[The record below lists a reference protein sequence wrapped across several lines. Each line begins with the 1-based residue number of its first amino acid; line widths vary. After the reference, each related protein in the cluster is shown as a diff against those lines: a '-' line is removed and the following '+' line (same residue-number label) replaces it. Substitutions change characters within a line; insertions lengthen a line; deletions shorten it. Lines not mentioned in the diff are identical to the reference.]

1 MDQEYLLTPVIKV
14 QDGEELKSYRLYY
27 IFVVALLGGI
37 IPSLILCVRNCL
49 WLRAKK
55 TALILA
61 VVSLGLLMAK
71 YQVLGDYYHA
81 HSAEL
86 KEFFHYVQQA
96 EQRQAEPEGTIDEN
110 LKETVLKWAQGQ
122 KIFAALEKLWAILMV
137 LVVYLVCK
145 NNYQV
150 VLHLTGNIQPV
161 LGWAIGTILFM
172 IVFENTVSTLFFGG
186 TLR

>member
-1 MDQEYLLTPVIKV
+1 MDQKYLFTPVIKV

-27 IFVVALLGGI
+27 LFVVALLGGI
-37 IPSLILCVRNCL
+37 IPSLILCVKNCF

-55 TALILA
+55 AALILA
-61 VVSLGLLMAK
+61 VVSLGLLIAK

-81 HSAEL
+81 HSTVL
-86 KEFFHYVQQA
+86 KDFFHYYRQTEQLQA
-96 EQRQAEPEGTIDEN
+96 KPEGIINEQIMQ
-110 LKETVLKWAQGQ
+110 TVTKYVQGQ

-150 VLHLTGNIQPV
+150 VLHLNGNIQPI
-161 LGWAIGTILFM
+161 LGWAIGTILLAL
-172 IVFENTVSTLFFGG
+172 VFENAISNLFFGG
-186 TLR
+186 TLI

>member
-1 MDQEYLLTPVIKV
+1 MKRKKFVKISPFTLVLLVIAIV
-14 QDGEELKSYRLYY
+14 ITITSYREAGHAETDLLYV
-27 IFVVALLGGI
+27 IPLKGNISGGMADFIKRAL
-37 IPSLILCVRNCL
+37 
-49 WLRAKK
+49 
-55 TALILA
+55 
-61 VVSLGLLMAK
+61 
-71 YQVLGDYYHA
+71 
-81 HSAEL
+81 AE
-86 KEFFHYVQQA
+86 A